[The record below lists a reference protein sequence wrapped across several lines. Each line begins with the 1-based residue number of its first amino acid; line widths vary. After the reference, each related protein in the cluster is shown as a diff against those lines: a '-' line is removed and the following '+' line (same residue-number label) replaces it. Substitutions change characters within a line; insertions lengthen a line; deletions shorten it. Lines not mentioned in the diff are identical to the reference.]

1 MIRVALNGFGRTA
14 RTFFRIV
21 HKDPQIEIVAIN
33 VRSQTP
39 EQAAYLCKYDSVYGR
54 LDGAGAA
61 SAKIISLVRRQ
72 KDPALADRRSQRS
85 SPGENSK

>member
-54 LDGAGAA
+54 FDGEVSFGEDYIVVNGK
-61 SAKIISLVRRQ
+61 KIQLFQIE
-72 KDPALADRRSQRS
+72 DPAKL
-85 SPGENSK
+85 PGENSK

>member
-21 HKDPQIEIVAIN
+21 QKDPQIEVVAIN

-54 LDGAGAA
+54 FDGDVNFGEDCITVNGK
-61 SAKIISLVRRQ
+61 KIKLTQIE
-72 KDPALADRRSQRS
+72 DPAKLPWGDL
-85 SPGENSK
+85 KVD